1 MLIALDILRKL
12 EEYNRGIEDE
22 TRKFQ
27 VRIGLNANT
36 DNLVTDINGKLNI
49 AGRGINMAQRIM
61 AMTDG
66 NQIMIGESVF
76 EILHVRE
83 TYMKFFRPFPPIPV
97 KHELI
102 RMYQFIDE
110 SKCGL
115 DTSIPELLKPK
126 EQKADEPKLSFWA
139 ACYFAQ
145 AIKHRAFL
153 IQEKDLFTN
162 EKLIFLW
169 MLARDTVSEIESKGL
184 TSYPQLS
191 YKAGKVEPLEQI
203 KFYSEL
209 DLGVSH
215 GLADFKERYLDK
227 YPYTLLEDFN
237 RYVVAQAIPELKE
250 DAKPDEIDNDWM
262 ARFFE
267 ASKLVS
273 DKEMQSLWGRL
284 LAGEANKAGT
294 FTKRT
299 IDQVSNL
306 EKRDAQLFTNLC
318 AFVWRIRDLVP
329 LVVDFIGDD
338 IYEAQMINVATLRHL
353 DDIGL
358 ISFNVVGSLSED
370 DMPQVQTFLYHGM
383 SFSLEFP
390 KPDNNKLEIGHVLLT
405 QAGQEL
411 APISGSI
418 ANIQFLESVVKTWI
432 QRGIK
437 VWSPLPD
444 TKAKQ

>member
-1 MLIALDILRKL
+1 MTDQLHDGIQPRAKTIPAKYIFLDVVKFSDGRSVEAQTDIVHSLNEIVKGSLQTKNLLEKGRILLPTGDGICVALLNIEEPYDVHMLIALDILRNL

-61 AMTDG
+61 AMADG

-83 TYMKFFRPFPPIPV
+83 TYMKFFRSFPPVPV
-97 KHELI
+97 KHESI

-115 DTSIPELLKPK
+115 DISIPELLRPK
-126 EQKADEPKLSFWA
+126 EQKADEPDLSFRA

-169 MLARDTVSEIESKGL
+169 MLAMDTVSEIESKGL

-191 YKAGKVEPLEQI
+191 YNAGKAEPLEQI
-203 KFYSEL
+203 KFYSKL

-215 GLADFKERYLDK
+215 GLADFIERYLDK
-227 YPYTLLEDFN
+227 YPYSLFEDFN
-237 RYVVAQAIPELKE
+237 R
-250 DAKPDEIDNDWM
+250 W
-262 ARFFE
+262 
-267 ASKLVS
+267 LVS
-273 DKEMQSLWGRL
+273 K
-284 LAGEANKAGT
+284 AGANKLKT
-294 FTKRT
+294 EWPD
-299 IDQVSNL
+299 I
-306 EKRDAQLFTNLC
+306 
-318 AFVWRIRDLVP
+318 WRRFNFETP
-329 LVVDFIGDD
+329 DD
-338 IYEAQMINVATLRHL
+338 PN
-353 DDIGL
+353 
-358 ISFNVVGSLSED
+358 
-370 DMPQVQTFLYHGM
+370 
-383 SFSLEFP
+383 
-390 KPDNNKLEIGHVLLT
+390 
-405 QAGQEL
+405 
-411 APISGSI
+411 API
-418 ANIQFLESVVKTWI
+418 NN
-432 QRGIK
+432 
-437 VWSPLPD
+437 
-444 TKAKQ
+444 